1 MIPGLMT
8 ATAAAESTTTS
19 APQLV
24 SPESLSTL
32 SLLGKTATALLLV
45 VAVIWLFSY
54 LLKRFNSGKMLG
66 HQPLKVI
73 SSTAVGQRE
82 RVVVVEIEKKWLVL
96 GVGGGQV
103 TRLHSLAAPSIKDV
117 EAGAGSALESFA
129 DKFRK
134 AKSKESNGHDAC
146 STDQ

>member
-1 MIPGLMT
+1 MIHGLI
-8 ATAAAESTTTS
+8 TAATGAQSTTAA

-24 SPESLSTL
+24 SPDSLSTL
-32 SLLGKTATALLLV
+32 SLLGKSATALLLV
-45 VAVIWLFSY
+45 IAVIWLCSY

-96 GVGGGQV
+96 GVGGGQI
-103 TRLHSLAAPSIKDV
+103 TRLHSLTAPPDKVAETNKST
-117 EAGAGSALESFA
+117 ALESFA

-134 AKSKESNGHDAC
+134 AKSKDQDGHDAC
-146 STDQ
+146 TSDQ